1 MFLLFEKL
9 KTIKSMSTEEKIKKE
24 LIQRFGDAYKAFGL
38 NKLMGHIIAL
48 LLFSPNPLS
57 LDEITKQLGR
67 SKGPISQ
74 IVRRLRDKRLIR
86 KAWIPENNRKDY
98 YEIEPEVFEHAFRN
112 NLELIKNNKR
122 IATQLK
128 EKIKSANK
136 QSLET
141 INIRMKEMEMF
152 YSLMEEH
159 FNAFLTEWSKERA
172 KLYK

>member
-1 MFLLFEKL
+1 M
-9 KTIKSMSTEEKIKKE
+9 IKSMSTEEKIKKE

>member
-1 MFLLFEKL
+1 
-9 KTIKSMSTEEKIKKE
+9 MSTEEKIKKE

-86 KAWIPENNRKDY
+86 KAWMPENNRKDY

-136 QSLET
+136 SSLET
-141 INIRMKEMEMF
+141 INVRMKEMELF
-152 YSLMEEH
+152 YSLMEDH
-159 FNAFLTEWSKERA
+159 FNEFLNEWAKERA

>member
-1 MFLLFEKL
+1 
-9 KTIKSMSTEEKIKKE
+9 MSTEEKIKKE

-48 LLFSPNPLS
+48 LLFSPQPLS

-86 KAWIPENNRKDY
+86 KAWMPENNRKDY

-128 EKIKSANK
+128 EKIRSANK

-141 INIRMKEMEMF
+141 INIRMKEMGMF

-159 FNAFLTEWSKERA
+159 FNAFLTEWTKERA

>member
-1 MFLLFEKL
+1 
-9 KTIKSMSTEEKIKKE
+9 MSTEEKIKKE

-48 LLFSPNPLS
+48 LLFSPEPLS
-57 LDEITKQLGR
+57 LDDITKQLGR

-86 KAWIPENNRKDY
+86 KAWMPENNRKDY

-136 QSLET
+136 ASLAT
-141 INIRMKEMEMF
+141 INTRMKEMELF

-159 FNAFLTEWSKERA
+159 YNAFLNEWSKERA

>member
-1 MFLLFEKL
+1 M
-9 KTIKSMSTEEKIKKE
+9 TTEEKIKKE

-48 LLFSPNPLS
+48 LLFSPEPLS
-57 LDEITKQLGR
+57 LDDITKQLGR

-86 KAWIPENNRKDY
+86 KAWMPENNRKDY

-136 QSLET
+136 SSLET
-141 INIRMKEMEMF
+141 INIRMKEMELF
-152 YSLMEEH
+152 YSLMEDH
-159 FNAFLTEWSKERA
+159 FNAFLNEWSKERA

>member
-1 MFLLFEKL
+1 
-9 KTIKSMSTEEKIKKE
+9 MSTEEKIKRE

-48 LLFSPNPLS
+48 LLFSPEPLS

-74 IVRRLRDKRLIR
+74 IVRRLRDRRLIR
-86 KAWIPENNRKDY
+86 KAWMPENNRKDY

-136 QSLET
+136 PSLET
-141 INIRMKEMEMF
+141 INTRMKEMELF
-152 YSLMEEH
+152 YTMMEEH
-159 FNAFLTEWSKERA
+159 YNAFLSEWIKERA

>member
-1 MFLLFEKL
+1 
-9 KTIKSMSTEEKIKKE
+9 MSAEEKIKKE

-48 LLFSPNPLS
+48 LLFSPQPLS

-86 KAWIPENNRKDY
+86 KAWMPENNRKDY

-122 IATQLK
+122 IASQLK
-128 EKIKSANK
+128 EKIRSANK

-159 FNAFLTEWSKERA
+159 FNAFLTEWTKERA

>member
-1 MFLLFEKL
+1 
-9 KTIKSMSTEEKIKKE
+9 MSTDEKIKKE

-48 LLFSPNPLS
+48 LLFSPQPLS

-86 KAWIPENNRKDY
+86 KAWMPENNRKDY

-128 EKIKSANK
+128 EKIRSANK

-152 YSLMEEH
+152 YSLMEDH

>member
-1 MFLLFEKL
+1 
-9 KTIKSMSTEEKIKKE
+9 MSTEEKIKKE

-86 KAWIPENNRKDY
+86 KAWMPENNRKDY

-136 QSLET
+136 SSLET
-141 INIRMKEMEMF
+141 INIRMKEMELF
-152 YSLMEEH
+152 YSLMEDH
-159 FNAFLTEWSKERA
+159 FNQFLNEWTKERA

>member
-1 MFLLFEKL
+1 
-9 KTIKSMSTEEKIKKE
+9 MSTEEKIKKE

-86 KAWIPENNRKDY
+86 KAWMPENNRKDY

-128 EKIKSANK
+128 EKIRSANK

-159 FNAFLTEWSKERA
+159 FNAFLAEWSKERA

>member
-1 MFLLFEKL
+1 M
-9 KTIKSMSTEEKIKKE
+9 TTEEKIKKE

-48 LLFSPNPLS
+48 LLFSPEPLS
-57 LDEITKQLGR
+57 LDDITKQLGR

-86 KAWIPENNRKDY
+86 KAWMPENNRKDY

-136 QSLET
+136 SSLET
-141 INIRMKEMEMF
+141 INIRMKEMELF
-152 YSLMEEH
+152 YSLMEDH
-159 FNAFLTEWSKERA
+159 FNDFLNEWSKERA

>member
-1 MFLLFEKL
+1 
-9 KTIKSMSTEEKIKKE
+9 MSTEEKIKRE

-48 LLFSPNPLS
+48 LLFSSEPLS

-74 IVRRLRDKRLIR
+74 IVRRLRDRRLIR
-86 KAWIPENNRKDY
+86 KAWMPENNRKDY

-136 QSLET
+136 PSLET
-141 INIRMKEMEMF
+141 INIRMKEMELF
-152 YSLMEEH
+152 YTMMEEH
-159 FNAFLTEWSKERA
+159 YNAFLSEWIKERA